1 MASLEFTKS
10 EFPIWNF
17 RTGPNEITL
26 LQVPCKVPATCR
38 RAAMSFQTSAQT
50 SCCSIANLT
59 LASLVNNGDGAK
71 TMWKTVSGGA
81 VRNESHNPAAPWT
94 TWAGALK
101 NAGCSAG
108 AEGQDPRSAAGG
120 WPNWLNMSVGYPFPI
135 HSWHPTSHL
144 LSSRNP
150 RVIGSSR
157 IPTPLAPSYVAPTHH
172 HSLNHFAH
180 TPSSSPSHPHGSLSF
195 SVTQS
200 TTDLTTSPHR
210 FIALPLP

>member
-1 MASLEFTKS
+1 
-10 EFPIWNF
+10 
-17 RTGPNEITL
+17 
-26 LQVPCKVPATCR
+26 
-38 RAAMSFQTSAQT
+38 MSFQTSAQT

-59 LASLVNNGDGAK
+59 LASVVNGDGAK

-135 HSWHPTSHL
+135 QP
-144 LSSRNP
+144 
-150 RVIGSSR
+150 
-157 IPTPLAPSYVAPTHH
+157 APS
-172 HSLNHFAH
+172 F
-180 TPSSSPSHPHGSLSF
+180 SSPFFPEPESHRQFPDPHAPCPFLRGPNAPPLTQPLRSHAFVITLSP
-195 SVTQS
+195 TW
-200 TTDLTTSPHR
+200 
-210 FIALPLP
+210 LPLLLCYSINH